1 MSEPYHLHSLPV
13 VSNATS
19 LTPSVCNFSRVS
31 APAVSSA
38 SATGTPFQTLMGSA
52 YLYQHSSTTMLSGV
66 TDHSQISTSAAS
78 YPGVLEWDITGSTE
92 KNSSSL
98 GDFTLALTD
107 RHTAASSMFMAA
119 QYDKTSDANNMVPLY
134 PSLSASL
141 AQGTPSQIPNQGHSR
156 LSLPYQE
163 GSQVYHY
170 NQGTRGSLLYGEL
183 GSCPQSYGSAS
194 YTGSRASVQ
203 PEMGMGLKEIQ
214 PTNIRPPASTSA
226 ICHPVSAQLS
236 RNTSLVMKNSLGLQP
251 PSQTFCVTQTQELPK
266 SCSSRNSHIL
276 ESNPPSELGDISVT
290 APVQSARR
298 LLALPPAPS
307 QGQIESKNVD
317 DIKTKLSK
325 PLDAYQIPI
334 ENQDPPLLPSGIPD
348 IRQPLACTDPL
359 SQEEQPG
366 SENADLGENSRSR
379 QDLGTLENGTEPSSG
394 LADITTLAEGI
405 HLPQLFNPLKD
416 LDQSQGPNEKP
427 SVIKVP
433 SDQPRKNKQKASE
446 PISGAPKAKI
456 QPKNPECLLGG
467 EVVICH
473 AAVSDRAPVNT
484 AKHSQGK
491 PQKAASRKISKTKSH
506 GQEKTKRTRGR
517 NKAEENKQSGNK
529 VKAEEKPAI
538 PNTKRKEHQTELLQ
552 QSLRK
557 PRTSLGVRMLESV
570 KVLHALGKKN
580 ETKTGL
586 SSCRLLGNSSNPKDP
601 QPPPAIQPWR
611 HTPREGKS
619 PEKTQV
625 QAQKPDSS
633 AETECPAPSQ
643 YERPPPGK
651 VKLIPL
657 PFSAWDKPQARPA
670 PRRPQSLASRRPAG
684 AYRAQPGSTD
694 SAQPAAV
701 NSAQPAPASLPGPA
715 KPAQPTGTNPS
726 QPAWTN
732 HTQPRVPQSAAAPRP
747 APYKTSSGA
756 SLQREP
762 VPPAVNKRQ
771 SPPKLHTQFLLQDF
785 SKQRVPWR
793 EPNVPEPVMSKPI
806 EQEQRPEREAMK
818 RRAQQQREN
827 AARYTSSGKLQFF
840 TERENEMEIADYY
853 GYVK

>member
-1 MSEPYHLHSLPV
+1 M
-13 VSNATS
+13 N
-19 LTPSVCNFSRVS
+19 
-31 APAVSSA
+31 
-38 SATGTPFQTLMGSA
+38 
-52 YLYQHSSTTMLSGV
+52 
-66 TDHSQISTSAAS
+66 
-78 YPGVLEWDITGSTE
+78 
-92 KNSSSL
+92 
-98 GDFTLALTD
+98 
-107 RHTAASSMFMAA
+107 
-119 QYDKTSDANNMVPLY
+119 
-134 PSLSASL
+134 
-141 AQGTPSQIPNQGHSR
+141 
-156 LSLPYQE
+156 
-163 GSQVYHY
+163 
-170 NQGTRGSLLYGEL
+170 
-183 GSCPQSYGSAS
+183 
-194 YTGSRASVQ
+194 
-203 PEMGMGLKEIQ
+203 
-214 PTNIRPPASTSA
+214 
-226 ICHPVSAQLS
+226 
-236 RNTSLVMKNSLGLQP
+236 NSLGLRP
-251 PSQTFCVTQTQELPK
+251 PSQTFRVTQTQQLPK
-266 SCSSRNSHIL
+266 SCSTRNSHIL

-290 APVQSARR
+290 APVQSASR

-307 QGQIESKNVD
+307 QGQTESKNVD

-325 PLDAYQIPI
+325 PLDAYQIPT
-334 ENQDPPLLPSGIPD
+334 ENQDPPLRPLGIPD
-348 IRQPLACTDPL
+348 IHQPLACTDPL

-366 SENADLGENSRSR
+366 SENADLRENSRSR

-394 LADITTLAEGI
+394 FADMTTLAEES
-405 HLPQLFNPLKD
+405 HLPQLFNSLKD
-416 LDQSQGPNEKP
+416 LGQSQGPNVIKAKDTRAIKVNQVQEKP
-427 SVIKVP
+427 SVVKVP

-446 PISGAPKAKI
+446 PISGAPKAKS

-467 EVVICH
+467 EVVLCN

-491 PQKAASRKISKTKSH
+491 PQKAASRKVSKTKSH

-552 QSLRK
+552 ESLQK

-570 KVLHALGKKN
+570 KVLHALGRKN

-586 SSCRLLGNSSNPKDP
+586 SSCRLLGNASNPKDP

-633 AETECPAPSQ
+633 AETECPSPSQ

-701 NSAQPAPASLPGPA
+701 NSSQPAPASLPGPA
-715 KPAQPTGTNPS
+715 KPAQPTVTNPT

-732 HTQPRVPQSAAAPRP
+732 HTQPRVPQSAAPRP
-747 APYKTSSGA
+747 APYQTSSGA

-762 VPPAVNKRQ
+762 VPPAGTKRQ
-771 SPPKLHTQFLLQDF
+771 SPPKLQTQFLLQDF

-827 AARYTSSGKLQFF
+827 AARYTSSGKLPFL
-840 TERENEMEIADYY
+840 TEREKQMEIADYY